1 MTIEFD
7 NNLPIYLQIMNYIKL
22 QIVTGKL
29 GPGEKIPSVR
39 ELASELKINPNTIQ
53 RTFQELEREGVAES
67 RRGLGR
73 FVTSEDEKIM
83 SIKKE
88 MASDLLQRF
97 IGGMKELGFD
107 NDNIVK
113 IVADSVKDDHQGEK
127 EGSERGTTA

>member
-39 ELASELKINPNTIQ
+39 ELAAELKINPNTIQ

-88 MASDLLQRF
+88 MASDLLGRF

-113 IVADSVKDDHQGEK
+113 IVAESVESGRSEK
-127 EGSERGTTA
+127 EGS

>member
-29 GPGEKIPSVR
+29 GPGDKVPSVR
-39 ELASELKINPNTIQ
+39 DLAAELKINPNTIQ

-83 SIKKE
+83 AIKKE
-88 MASDLLQRF
+88 MAAELLERF
-97 IGGMKELGFD
+97 IGGMRELGFD

-113 IVADSVKDDHQGEK
+113 IVAESVKEARSE
-127 EGSERGTTA
+127 EGGSSRGTTA

>member
-1 MTIEFD
+1 M
-7 NNLPIYLQIMNYIKL
+7 PIYLQIMNYIKL

-83 SIKKE
+83 TIKKE
-88 MASDLLQRF
+88 MAAELLERF
-97 IGGMKELGFD
+97 IGGMRELGFD
-107 NDNIVK
+107 NGNIVK
-113 IVADSVKDDHQGEK
+113 IVSDSVEDGPRET
-127 EGSERGTTA
+127 EGNQSGPTA

>member
-39 ELASELKINPNTIQ
+39 DLAAELKINPNTIQ

-83 SIKKE
+83 AIKKE
-88 MASDLLQRF
+88 MAAELLERF
-97 IGGMKELGFD
+97 IGGMRELGFD
-107 NDNIVK
+107 NQTIVK
-113 IVADSVKDDHQGEK
+113 IVAESVEEARHE
-127 EGSERGTTA
+127 EGGNTRGTIA

>member
-1 MTIEFD
+1 VTIEFD

-67 RRGLGR
+67 KRGLGR

-113 IVADSVKDDHQGEK
+113 IVAESVKDEQGEK

>member
-39 ELASELKINPNTIQ
+39 DLAAELKINPNTIQ

-83 SIKKE
+83 AIKKE
-88 MASDLLQRF
+88 MAAELLERF
-97 IGGMKELGFD
+97 IGGMRELGFD

-113 IVADSVKDDHQGEK
+113 IVAESVEEVRSE
-127 EGSERGTTA
+127 EGGSSRGTTA

>member
-39 ELASELKINPNTIQ
+39 DLAAELKINPNTIQ

-83 SIKKE
+83 AIKKE
-88 MASDLLQRF
+88 MAAELLERF
-97 IGGMKELGFD
+97 IGGMRELGFD
-107 NDNIVK
+107 NQNIVK
-113 IVADSVKDDHQGEK
+113 IVAESVEEK
-127 EGSERGTTA
+127 QPEEGGHTRGTIA

>member
-88 MASDLLQRF
+88 MAAELLERF
-97 IGGMKELGFD
+97 IGGMRELGFD

-113 IVADSVKDDHQGEK
+113 IVAESVNDGKREPG
-127 EGSERGTTA
+127 GSRSGTTA

>member
-7 NNLPIYLQIMNYIKL
+7 NRLPIYLQIMNDIKR

-29 GPGEKIPSVR
+29 GPGEKMPSVR

-53 RTFQELEREGVAES
+53 RTFQELEREGIAES

-88 MASDLLQRF
+88 MASELLEHF
-97 IGGMKELGFD
+97 IGGMRELGFD
-107 NDNIVK
+107 PEHIVQ
-113 IVADSVKDDHQGEK
+113 IVSESVEDGQK
-127 EGSERGTTA
+127 ETGGR

>member
-67 RRGLGR
+67 KRGLGR

-113 IVADSVKDDHQGEK
+113 IVAESVKDEQGEK
-127 EGSERGTTA
+127 EGSGRGTTA

>member
-29 GPGEKIPSVR
+29 GPGDKVPSVR
-39 ELASELKINPNTIQ
+39 DLAAELKINPNTIQ

-83 SIKKE
+83 AIKKE
-88 MASDLLQRF
+88 MAAELLERF
-97 IGGMKELGFD
+97 IGGMRELGFD

-113 IVADSVKDDHQGEK
+113 IVAESVEEAPSE
-127 EGSERGTTA
+127 EGGSSRGSTA

>member
-1 MTIEFD
+1 VTIEFD
-7 NNLPIYLQIMNYIKL
+7 NNMPIYLQIMNYIKL

-83 SIKKE
+83 TIKKE
-88 MASDLLQRF
+88 MAAELLERF
-97 IGGMKELGFD
+97 IGGMRELGFD
-107 NDNIVK
+107 NGNIVK
-113 IVADSVKDDHQGEK
+113 IVSDSVEDGPRET
-127 EGSERGTTA
+127 EGNQSGPTA

>member
-1 MTIEFD
+1 VTIEFD

-29 GPGEKIPSVR
+29 GPGDKVPSVR
-39 ELASELKINPNTIQ
+39 DLAAELKINPNTIQ

-83 SIKKE
+83 AIKKE
-88 MASDLLQRF
+88 MAAELLERF
-97 IGGMKELGFD
+97 IGGMRELGFD

-113 IVADSVKDDHQGEK
+113 IVAESVEEAPSE
-127 EGSERGTTA
+127 EGGSSRGSTA

>member
-29 GPGEKIPSVR
+29 GPGDKVPSVR
-39 ELASELKINPNTIQ
+39 DLAAELKINPNTIQ

-83 SIKKE
+83 AIKKE
-88 MASDLLQRF
+88 MAAELLERF
-97 IGGMKELGFD
+97 IGGMRELGFD

-113 IVADSVKDDHQGEK
+113 IVAESVEEVRAE
-127 EGSERGTTA
+127 EGGSSRGTIA

>member
-1 MTIEFD
+1 
-7 NNLPIYLQIMNYIKL
+7 MNYIKL

-67 RRGLGR
+67 KRGLGR

-113 IVADSVKDDHQGEK
+113 IVAESVKDEQGEK
-127 EGSERGTTA
+127 EGSGRGTTA

>member
-7 NNLPIYLQIMNYIKL
+7 NNMPIYLQIMNYIKL

-83 SIKKE
+83 TIKKE
-88 MASDLLQRF
+88 MAAELLERF
-97 IGGMKELGFD
+97 IGGMRELGFD
-107 NDNIVK
+107 NGNIVK
-113 IVADSVKDDHQGEK
+113 IVSDSVEDVPRET
-127 EGSERGTTA
+127 EGNQSGPTA

>member
-1 MTIEFD
+1 VTIEFD

-88 MASDLLQRF
+88 MASDLLDRF
-97 IGGMKELGFD
+97 IGGMRELGFD
-107 NDNIVK
+107 NENIVK
-113 IVADSVKDDHQGEK
+113 IVTESV
-127 EGSERGTTA
+127 EGGRSGGGGDAHGTLA

>member
-53 RTFQELEREGVAES
+53 RTFQELEREGIAES

-88 MASDLLQRF
+88 MASELLEHF
-97 IGGMKELGFD
+97 IGGMRELGFD
-107 NDNIVK
+107 SDNIVK
-113 IVADSVKDDHQGEK
+113 IVAESVEDGKREPG
-127 EGSERGTTA
+127 GSHNGTTA

>member
-1 MTIEFD
+1 
-7 NNLPIYLQIMNYIKL
+7 MNYIKL
-22 QIVTGKL
+22 QIVTGTL

-88 MASDLLQRF
+88 MASELLERF
-97 IGGMKELGFD
+97 IGGMRELGFD
-107 NDNIVK
+107 SENIVK
-113 IVADSVKDDHQGEK
+113 IVAESV
-127 EGSERGTTA
+127 EGGGREAGGTKRGTTA

>member
-7 NNLPIYLQIMNYIKL
+7 NNMPIYLQIMNYIKL

-83 SIKKE
+83 TIKKE
-88 MASDLLQRF
+88 MAADLLERF
-97 IGGMKELGFD
+97 IGGMRELGFD
-107 NDNIVK
+107 NRNIVK
-113 IVADSVKDDHQGEK
+113 IVSDSVEDGPRET
-127 EGSERGTTA
+127 EGNQSGPTA

>member
-1 MTIEFD
+1 MTIEFN

-88 MASDLLQRF
+88 MASELLERF
-97 IGGMKELGFD
+97 IGGMRELGFD
-107 NDNIVK
+107 GDNIVK
-113 IVADSVKDDHQGEK
+113 IVAESVEDGKREPG
-127 EGSERGTTA
+127 GSHSGTTA